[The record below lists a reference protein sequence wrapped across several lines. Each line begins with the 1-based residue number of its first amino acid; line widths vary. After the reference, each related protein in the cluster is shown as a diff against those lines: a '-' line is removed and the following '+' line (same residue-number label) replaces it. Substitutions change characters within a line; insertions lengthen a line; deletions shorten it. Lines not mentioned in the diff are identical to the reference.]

1 MQRERKNCKDL
12 FKKKQE
18 KEHEPH
24 LHGNHFS
31 WLTKQTSNIVI
42 FIMDNEYFS
51 SVHFVML
58 EILLFKNFRT
68 KPKKEKKETE
78 TNLK

>member
-1 MQRERKNCKDL
+1 MHFSQRCL
-12 FKKKQE
+12 KKTKQK

-31 WLTKQTSNIVI
+31 WVTTQLCNIII

-58 EILLFKNFRT
+58 GILLFKNFRT
-68 KPKKEKKETE
+68 KPKERKKQRQI
-78 TNLK
+78 